1 MASGE
6 GDAVGAGVV
15 GQGAVEGGLVKLEG
29 TATSPLLRRLNARL
43 VLEALRGAGAM
54 TVTEIVAATQLSR
67 PTVHAVVDALTRLGQ
82 VHEAPDAETPGPR
95 RGRPARRYGF
105 RADAAY
111 VLGLDVGAGTM
122 MAVVADLRGEPV
134 AQARRHFPD
143 LHMGAEERIAF
154 IRRTVVTALAE
165 AGVDPADVA
174 AVCVGAAGVVD
185 PRDGAIRF
193 SSGIHDFLEV
203 NLAEALE
210 RGFGWPVTVENDA
223 NLAAVGEQWRGVA
236 AGAED
241 FVVLLA
247 GERLGSGIVVG
258 GQLVRGHGG
267 GAGEMGFLSLDGSG
281 DNAWG
286 IAYLARRLGAE
297 AVTRL
302 SGPDAPDVRPGSL
315 YERVGGDPRRV
326 DAAEVFAAAQSGDQ
340 VAVGVLERVVDRV
353 AKAVSTIALL
363 LDPELVVIGGG
374 VAAAGDVLIVPL
386 RRRLVGVVPERL
398 RIEASTLG
406 DRGVATGAVCR
417 AVDEAWARLLEA
429 WPSDE
434 AAG

>member
-1 MASGE
+1 M
-6 GDAVGAGVV
+6 
-15 GQGAVEGGLVKLEG
+15 EG

-54 TVTEIVAATQLSR
+54 TVTDMVAATQLSR
-67 PTVHAVVDALTRLGQ
+67 PTVHAVVDALARIGQ
-82 VHEAPDAETPGPR
+82 VREVPDDETAGPR
-95 RGRPARRYGF
+95 RGRPARRYEF
-105 RADAAY
+105 RADASY

-122 MAVVADLRGEPV
+122 VVVVADLRGELV
-134 AQARRHFPD
+134 AQTRRHFPD
-143 LHMGAEERIAF
+143 LHMEADERIAF
-154 IRRTVVTALAE
+154 IRRTMVAALAE
-165 AGVDPADVA
+165 AGVDPADVM

-193 SSGIHDFLEV
+193 SSGIHGFLEV
-203 NLAEALE
+203 NLREALE
-210 RGFGWPVTVENDA
+210 RGFGWPVIVENDA
-223 NLAAVGEQWRGVA
+223 NLAAVGEQRRGVA
-236 AGAED
+236 AGAD
-241 FVVLLA
+241 NFVVLLA
-247 GERLGSGIVVG
+247 GERLGSGIVLG

-297 AVTRL
+297 AVARM
-302 SGPDAPDVRPGSL
+302 SDPDAGNPPRPGSL
-315 YERVGGDPRRV
+315 YERVGGDPGGV
-326 DAAEVFAAAQSGDQ
+326 DATAVFAAAQAGDE

-353 AKAVSTIALL
+353 AKSVGTIALL

-374 VAAAGDVLIVPL
+374 VAAAGDVLLVPL

-406 DRGVATGAVCR
+406 DRGVVTGAVCR
-417 AVDEAWARLLEA
+417 AVDEAWARLLDA
-429 WPSDE
+429 WPSDDI
-434 AAG
+434 AG